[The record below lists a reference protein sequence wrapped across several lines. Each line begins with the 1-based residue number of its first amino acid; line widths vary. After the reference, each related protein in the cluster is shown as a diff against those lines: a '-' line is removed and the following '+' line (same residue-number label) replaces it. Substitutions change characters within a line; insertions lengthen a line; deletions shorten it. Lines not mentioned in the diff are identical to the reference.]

1 MAGSRKT
8 PADDATPM
16 GKAPGVEETSAV
28 FEAPARD
35 RWTIARERLA
45 EYRRTG
51 ETISVEEAMAEL
63 DRLIAERRAAK
74 G

>member
-1 MAGSRKT
+1 MVGPRKH
-8 PADDATPM
+8 PDEDALAQP
-16 GKAPGVEETSAV
+16 PGVGEAGAV
-28 FEAPARD
+28 FDAPVRD

-51 ETISVEEAMAEL
+51 ETISVDEFMAEL
-63 DRLIAERRAAK
+63 DCQIELVRADK

>member
-1 MAGSRKT
+1 MAGPRKH
-8 PADDATPM
+8 PDEDVQAQS
-16 GKAPGVEETSAV
+16 PGVGETGAV
-28 FEAPARD
+28 FDAPVRD

-51 ETISVEEAMAEL
+51 ETISVDEFMAEL
-63 DRLIAERRAAK
+63 DRQIELVRADK